1 MLAFGFKV
9 AWFILS
15 LTGQSSF
22 PVKPP
27 SRTEDLLGFLSSIA
41 AVPAFAEALN
51 GYLFPVLYCL
61 ANFVLQGMFCLG
73 ESGTPSGADWEA
85 NVIARGR
92 YNMEDESD

>member
-51 GYLFPVLYCL
+51 GYLFPVLSLLCAPVPTFL
-61 ANFVLQGMFCLG
+61 MQV
-73 ESGTPSGADWEA
+73 D
-85 NVIARGR
+85 RGD
-92 YNMEDESD
+92 M

>member
-51 GYLFPVLYCL
+51 GYLFPALYCL

-73 ESGTPSGADWEA
+73 ESVPHLELT
-85 NVIARGR
+85 GR
-92 YNMEDESD
+92 PM